1 MRNVPVLIVFLLIS
15 IRVLPLEI
23 AMIFTRLLVRIYG
36 TLTPTGRSQLS
47 RAKRKLGQGKFQ
59 TKDYLRRTAF
69 NLVLMAR
76 MGTDLSRRLTERVLI
91 KGEESV
97 CKLKDRGSAAVVA
110 TFHYGPWEL
119 LAETFTKKGYPVAAL
134 VGRQRMRIFEGYL
147 AALRR
152 RVGLSTITDLN
163 TASRA
168 LQRGVFLAILL
179 DKTRRAKNPA
189 WGLPYSDYN
198 VSVIPERL
206 AKRANSQL
214 IPVMCRFR
222 NRRLEVT
229 VGSSDQELGGFFA
242 PFFHE
247 TPFEWLVWGE

>member
-1 MRNVPVLIVFLLIS
+1 MLIVFLLIS
-15 IRVLPLEI
+15 LRVLPFEI

-47 RAKRKLGQGKFQ
+47 RARRKLGQGRFQ

-76 MGTDLSRRLTERVLI
+76 MGTGFSRELTERVVI
-91 KGEESV
+91 EGEENV
-97 CKLKDRGSAAVVA
+97 RTLKDRGDSAVVA

-119 LAETFTKKGYPVAAL
+119 LAEVFTKKGYHIAAL
-134 VGRQRMRIFEGYL
+134 VGRQRMPIFEGYL

-152 RVGLSTITDLN
+152 RVGLLTVNDLS

-168 LQRGVFLAILL
+168 LGNGMFLATLL
-179 DKTRRAKNPA
+179 DKTRRAKGGA
-189 WGLPYSDYN
+189 CGLSYYDYT

-206 AKRANSQL
+206 AKRTRTAL
-214 IPVMCRFR
+214 LPVICRFR
-222 NRRLEVT
+222 NRRLEIT
-229 VGSSDQELGGFFA
+229 IGSSDQNLREFFA
-242 PFFHE
+242 PFFAE